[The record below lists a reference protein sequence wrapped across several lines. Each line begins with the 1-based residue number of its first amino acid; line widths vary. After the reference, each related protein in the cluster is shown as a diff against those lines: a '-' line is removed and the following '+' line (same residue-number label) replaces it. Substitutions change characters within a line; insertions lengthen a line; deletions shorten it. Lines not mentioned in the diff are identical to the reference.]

1 MPCDD
6 NKEEKGHMLEGIL
19 TQFILNQVFG
29 APLLNLSLGPST
41 SFVAMKRY
49 IGNVFISFI
58 SCHWL
63 IIKNNIYILWQE
75 L

>member
-49 IGNVFISFI
+49 IGTVFI
-58 SCHWL
+58 
-63 IIKNNIYILWQE
+63 
-75 L
+75 